1 MNTGAKAKA
10 KAETKAQPLPILLIE
25 DEATVVAFV
34 RAALERNGYRVEVA
48 NSAVQGLRMLE
59 AGKYAG
65 VISDMR
71 TPGGISGAEVL
82 AWLKGNRPELS
93 GRLLFIT
100 GDLANDETAAILKTS
115 GVPFI
120 EKPFRVHELL
130 MQVTKILGG
139 AV

>member
-1 MNTGAKAKA
+1 MSAGTKA
-10 KAETKAQPLPILLIE
+10 KAEPLPILLIE

-34 RAALERNGYRVEVA
+34 RAALERSGYRVEVA
-48 NSAVQGLRMLE
+48 SSAVQGLRLLE
-59 AGKYAG
+59 TRAYAA

-82 AWLKGNRPELS
+82 AWLRGNRPEMT

-100 GDLANDETAAILKTS
+100 GDIANDETAAILKTS

-120 EKPFRVHELL
+120 EKPFRVREL
-130 MQVTKILGG
+130 MAQVEKLFHH
-139 AV
+139 

>member
-1 MNTGAKAKA
+1 MNMGAKA
-10 KAETKAQPLPILLIE
+10 KAQPLPILLIE

-48 NSAVQGLRMLE
+48 NSAVQGLRLLE
-59 AGKYAG
+59 KGKYAG

-93 GRLLFIT
+93 ARLLFIT
-100 GDLANDETAAILKTS
+100 GDLANEETATILKTS

-130 MQVTKILGG
+130 TQVERLF
-139 AV
+139 AAD